1 MQEILWSFIKGMSW
15 FFLNPL
21 FYVILI
27 LIGIHAVTRV
37 KRERSDFHVR
47 IHDTLDDFSKG
58 IFPGL
63 LIGFIFSLLSVFAGL
78 YLPFGV
84 IAVMSAFYILLGL
97 TLRKNLFHPV
107 FAGLLTYV
115 VAAYVPEFSTGVG
128 LIDTWMGELQTA
140 SLGMIALLVAALVVV
155 EGILIMSVGAQNTS
169 PILLRGKR
177 GKGIG
182 AHVISRIWLVPL
194 FVLVPGGAIS
204 TSSWFPM
211 LQMGEV
217 SVGIALVPFAIGF
230 HHVVSQSMP
239 EPVVKS
245 IGSRFMWLGVIL
257 LAASIL
263 LISLDFE
270 SLSIVVV
277 ALAFVGRNALIL
289 FYRKLEVEKAPYFS
303 ELKEGLRVLG
313 IIPGSPASKMNVS
326 IGERIVKVNGRT
338 LDRVEDFYGAVQ
350 SNAQFCKMEV
360 LNENGDVRF
369 VQRSLYEN
377 EHHELGLL
385 FAQPEKAKRR
395 KVVG

>member
-1 MQEILWSFIKGMSW
+1 MQEIVWDIFKGMGW

-21 FYVILI
+21 FYVILL
-27 LIGIHAVTRV
+27 LIGFHAVVRV
-37 KRERSDFHVR
+37 KRERSDFHIRVY
-47 IHDTLDDFSKG
+47 DAMDDFVKG

-63 LIGFIFSLLSVFAGL
+63 LIGLIFCLLSVFAGL
-78 YLPFGV
+78 LLPFGV

-107 FAGLLTYV
+107 FAGLLTFLA
-115 VAAYVPEFSTGVG
+115 AAYLPEFTTGVT
-128 LIDTWMGELQTA
+128 LIDGWLADLQGA
-140 SLGMIALLVAALVVV
+140 SLGMIALLVAALVVA
-155 EGILIMSVGAQNTS
+155 EGILLMSVGAQNTS

-194 FVLVPGGAIS
+194 FVLVPGGAIAS
-204 TSSWFPM
+204 NSWFPL
-211 LQMGEV
+211 LQLGEA
-217 SVGIALVPFAIGF
+217 SVGVVLVPFAIGF

-239 EPVVKS
+239 EPVVKN
-245 IGSRFMWLGVIL
+245 IGLRFMWLGVIL
-257 LAASIL
+257 LVGAITL
-263 LISLDFE
+263 VWFE
-270 SLSIVVV
+270 LEQFAFGVV

-289 FYRKLEVEKAPYFS
+289 FYRKLEVERAPYFS
-303 ELKEGLRVLG
+303 ALNEGLRVLG

-326 IGERIVKVNGRT
+326 IGERIVKVNGRKME
-338 LDRVEDFYGAVQ
+338 RVEDFYGAVQ

-360 LNENGDVRF
+360 LNANNDVRF